1 MFGLITEHLYF
12 LLLRKELIMVIF
24 NELRIVEDYSAMYI
38 DCAVEG
44 LDIYEDMYIKR
55 IWLDYYKT
63 CGVVGVP
70 SLEHSMLIYE
80 NVNDDETIKGRR
92 IRVRPTDLDTSKFG
106 TSTFEN
112 GIFYVTVECDGTL
125 PPEAAQYACTTDD
138 TVDVGVI
145 LDWYKVYKKGMAFIA
160 SATRKCADLCSD
172 TSGYQQ
178 FVFIWHALST
188 AIAAKDYTLL
198 CSMWDKFLRASIP
211 SNGNVS
217 VTSGCGC
224 H

>member
-1 MFGLITEHLYF
+1 
-12 LLLRKELIMVIF
+12 MVIF

-44 LDIYEDMYIKR
+44 LDIYKDMYIKR

-63 CGVVGVP
+63 CGTVGVP
-70 SLEHSMLIYE
+70 SLEHSMLIWEYDPE
-80 NVNDDETIKGRR
+80 DTKQNVRLR
-92 IRVRPTDLDTSKFG
+92 MLPSQLDSSKFH

-125 PPEAAQYACTTDD
+125 PPEASQYACTTDD

-178 FVFIWHALST
+178 FVFIWHALSA

-211 SNGNVS
+211 STGNVS